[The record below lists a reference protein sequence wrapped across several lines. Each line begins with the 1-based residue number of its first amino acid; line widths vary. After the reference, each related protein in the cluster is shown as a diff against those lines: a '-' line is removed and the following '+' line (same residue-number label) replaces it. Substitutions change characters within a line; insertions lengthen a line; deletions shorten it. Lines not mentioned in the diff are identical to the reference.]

1 MQTDELERRF
11 GRYRN
16 LSGCNYK
23 VSYCQILEN
32 EKKIEMDI
40 YYNVNSSY
48 QILSYQQVKLTLK
61 TKQTTLT
68 NFQILN
74 SLFQYLIQSI

>member
-32 EKKIEMDI
+32 EKKIRDGHLL
-40 YYNVNSSY
+40 
-48 QILSYQQVKLTLK
+48 QWKFKLSDFELSTSEI
-61 TKQTTLT
+61 
-68 NFQILN
+68 NFEDKADDSNNRSNFEFFIV
-74 SLFQYLIQSI
+74 IE